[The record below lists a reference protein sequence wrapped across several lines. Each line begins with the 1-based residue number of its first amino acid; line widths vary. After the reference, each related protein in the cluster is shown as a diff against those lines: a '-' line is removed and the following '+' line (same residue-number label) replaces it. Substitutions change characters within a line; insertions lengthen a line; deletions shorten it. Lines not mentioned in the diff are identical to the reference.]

1 MSAPTA
7 PAPAPR
13 VTTPRPAPRP
23 RRTAAGA
30 PRWLVS
36 SATGVLALVLWALVA
51 AWVDDPIVPTPLE
64 VAVAVADVVGSGAA
78 VEHFAAS
85 IVKILAGF
93 GLALVAGVPI
103 GFVMGR
109 SRFATSYFSLPL
121 FVLGNVPGLTY
132 AVFGLVVFGVG
143 PAGPIVVSALV
154 ATPFVAL
161 NVAEGTRSV
170 DGDLLAMCRAF
181 DRRPAD
187 VVRHLYVPALTSFV
201 FAGIRYGFAMAWKV
215 EALTEVFGASNGVGF
230 MIRRAY
236 QEFHVADMLAWTA
249 LFIVLMVLVERALAF
264 GEDRLFAWRKE
275 LR

>member
-187 VVRHLYVPALTSFV
+187 VVRHLYVPALASFV